1 MAIKVKHL
9 MHTIDDAFSIW
20 FFHFSIF
27 DKRASIIIIILIESI
42 FLIFSKKKRQHTIS
56 SLLSLKNKLNHITYW
71 ICRKFVRLVFF
82 CQGTRPSSSM
92 TKTQWK

>member
-27 DKRASIIIIILIESI
+27 DKRASIIIIIIIIESI
-42 FLIFSKKKRQHTIS
+42 FIFSKKRQNTIS
-56 SLLSLKNKLNHITYW
+56 
-71 ICRKFVRLVFF
+71 RLYSV
-82 CQGTRPSSSM
+82 
-92 TKTQWK
+92 

>member
-27 DKRASIIIIILIESI
+27 DKRASIIIIIIIIESI
-42 FLIFSKKKRQHTIS
+42 FIFSKIDIFQ
-56 SLLSLKNKLNHITYW
+56 L
-71 ICRKFVRLVFF
+71 
-82 CQGTRPSSSM
+82 
-92 TKTQWK
+92 

>member
-27 DKRASIIIIILIESI
+27 DKRASIIISIIIESI
-42 FLIFSKKKRQHTIS
+42 FSFFQKKKIHTIS
-56 SLLSLKNKLNHITYW
+56 SLYS
-71 ICRKFVRLVFF
+71 V
-82 CQGTRPSSSM
+82 
-92 TKTQWK
+92 